1 MLLPTEKKQPK
12 QRLEDY
18 SILLYGHP
26 KIGKSTFC
34 SQMDSPI
41 FLATEPGLEALSVYE
56 VKVPD
61 WPTFL
66 RACAELKTEAEKPEE
81 ERRFKSVIVD
91 TVDNLWKSC
100 AEYVRDKLEIQ
111 HESDLG
117 YGKGYAMVRDE
128 FFRAIRKLSLLPY
141 GLVMTSHVNMTEVKT
156 RTATITK
163 AIPTLPKSGR
173 DVVLGMVDIILYAE
187 SVETDDGEVRIL
199 RTKPSEKW
207 EAGDRTGR
215 LPANLPL
222 DFPTF
227 HEAFHN
233 HHDKGADDQ

>member
-18 SILLYGHP
+18 SILLYGQP

-34 SQMDSPI
+34 SQMDHPL
-41 FLATEPGLEALSVYE
+41 FLATEPGLEALEVYE
-56 VKVPD
+56 LKVPD
-61 WPTFL
+61 WKTFNQ
-66 RACAELKTEAEKPEE
+66 ACAAIAKGDHVFKTI
-81 ERRFKSVIVD
+81 VID
-91 TVDNLWKSC
+91 TVDNLWKAC
-100 AEYVRDKLEIQ
+100 AEYMREKLDIQ

-117 YGKGYAMVRDE
+117 YGKGYMMVQNE
-128 FFRAIRKLSLLPY
+128 FFRVIRKLSLLPY

-187 SVETDDGEVRIL
+187 SIETDDGETRIL

-215 LPANLPL
+215 LPATLPL
-222 DFPTF
+222 DFQTF

-233 HHDKGADDQ
+233 HNKGADGQ